1 MKYFFFPIENLELTD
16 LDQEYFELMPGIR
29 ITNSEKVKQKL
40 LNDQFIKVLGVIN
53 TNHLRE
59 CKCLFVYQFTEE
71 DIEDHFKGLPN
82 LGILT
87 ILLLW
92 IDDLLKNSWLLKDNC
107 INGDTAYLLDEITS
121 PDSVVSSLRFNYIH
135 STAYGFT
142 DTVSKLTLKE
152 LKDWRDLSDKME
164 IYLHSKD
171 SQSTKFSMTKNYSR
185 IGRFIFFIKYAR
197 EARNQG
203 HKILNYC
210 SAFETIL
217 STDNFEIAHKI
228 AERAAFFNQT
238 EFEKHET
245 FRLVKKAYNV
255 RSKLTHG
262 ASMSQKDIDE
272 LPELSVKLDSILR
285 ATILKIMDNESLIE
299 IMESKKDR
307 ITEYF
312 NNLILK

>member
-1 MKYFFFPIENLELTD
+1 LK
-16 LDQEYFELMPGIR
+16 
-29 ITNSEKVKQKL
+29 
-40 LNDQFIKVLGVIN
+40 
-53 TNHLRE
+53 E
-59 CKCLFVYQFTEE
+59 CKCLFAYQFTDE
-71 DIEDHFKGLPN
+71 DIKDHFKGFPN
-82 LGILT
+82 LGILR

-121 PDSVVSSLRFNYIH
+121 PQSVVCSLRFNYIH
-135 STAYGFT
+135 STAFGFT
-142 DTVSKLTLKE
+142 DSITKLKLRE
-152 LKDWRDLSDKME
+152 LEDWRDLSDKME

-238 EFEKHET
+238 NLEKIET
-245 FRLVKKAYNV
+245 FKAIKKAYNV

-272 LPELSVKLDSILR
+272 LPDLAVKLDNILR
-285 ATILKIMDNESLIE
+285 ATIIKILNDDSLIE

-307 ITEYF
+307 ITDYF
-312 NNLILK
+312 NNLVLK